1 MAKGGSEVSTT
12 TKPQGKRPVYAAPQ
26 SDKDWLLIVQ
36 RKLYARSMEN
46 LDYVFCKLW
55 GLVTDE
61 RNLRIAVAR
70 VTRNRGSRT
79 AGVDGLTLRMAI
91 RNGVDAFVADARMD
105 LRSGAYRPSPVR
117 RVLIPKAGQPGKFR
131 GLGIPTVRDRV
142 VQAALKN
149 ILEPVFEADFYPT
162 SYGFRPGRSAHGA
175 LEHLRCLLRPR
186 EAGPEAE
193 RRLTWRS
200 PDPC

>member
-1 MAKGGSEVSTT
+1 MRAT

-26 SDKDWLLIVQ
+26 SDKDWLLNVQ

-46 LDYVFCKLW
+46 PDYVFCKLW

-91 RNGVDAFVADARMD
+91 RAHV
-105 LRSGAYRPSPVR
+105 SGCR
-117 RVLIPKAGQPGKFR
+117 
-131 GLGIPTVRDRV
+131 
-142 VQAALKN
+142 
-149 ILEPVFEADFYPT
+149 
-162 SYGFRPGRSAHGA
+162 
-175 LEHLRCLLRPR
+175 
-186 EAGPEAE
+186 
-193 RRLTWRS
+193 
-200 PDPC
+200 